1 MKRVREL
8 GGRLAPI
15 VAITGPYRPMFYASM
30 AVGMAA
36 QLLQIATAG
45 LGAWLV
51 GAAISGTALSSL
63 TPWLFALV
71 IVAMLGQACSV
82 TESWMVHAVSWRS
95 LHDLRLTLH
104 DRFDE
109 LGPGYLLERRSGD
122 IARVVL
128 ADVNEIENY
137 TSHVLPPLLT
147 AVVVPIGA
155 TAAIAVIQPVLAVV
169 LLPFLVAV
177 ATVPFW
183 LGRHAE
189 EQGRRARTTAGALGA
204 VVIDAVQGLREIVA
218 FTARDRAL
226 RDIARAQDATVA
238 ANLDHARRLAAERT
252 VTGALLSTGMLATLA
267 VGALLV
273 TRGALDPARFPAA
286 VVIAGAAFAP
296 LVALTFVGGELQRI
310 AACADRVWT
319 ILRATPPVRF
329 TAAPEHPRPQP
340 VVAFDNVT
348 FAYPSSDRSVLDGIS
363 FTVRPGE
370 TVALVGRSGAGKSTC
385 AHLLQRFWDPAHGS
399 ISIGGIPLAA
409 FPEQQLRRLVSS
421 VPQDVYLFNTSIAA
435 NIAIGKPDATRDE
448 IRVAA
453 RLANAE
459 AFIDALPDGFDTIAG
474 ERAATLSGG
483 QRQRLAIARALL
495 RDTPIVVFDEAVSN
509 LDTESEAA
517 IRRGLAAVAAGRTT
531 IVIAHRL
538 STIRRA
544 DRIVMLDAG
553 RVVDTGTYDEL
564 ISGDGPFARLVQPTL
579 QHESDVIP

>member
-1 MKRVREL
+1 MRRVREL
-8 GGRLAPI
+8 LGRLAPI
-15 VAITGPYRPMFYASM
+15 VAITGPYRRMFYASM

-36 QLLQIATAG
+36 QLLQIAAAG

-51 GAAISGTALSSL
+51 GAAITGTAMSSL
-63 TPWLFALV
+63 TPWLIALV
-71 IVAMLGQACSV
+71 VVAIAGQACSV

-109 LGPGYLLERRSGD
+109 LGPGHLLERRSGD
-122 IARVVL
+122 VARVVL

-147 AVVVPIGA
+147 AMVVPIGA
-155 TAAIAVIQPVLAVV
+155 TAAIAFIHPVLAAV
-169 LLPFLVAV
+169 LLPFLVTV

-189 EQGRRARTTAGALGA
+189 EQGRRARSTAGTLGA
-204 VVIDAVQGLREIVA
+204 VVIDAVQGVREIVA
-218 FTARDRAL
+218 FSAQDRAL
-226 RDIARAQDATVA
+226 ADIAQAQDATVA
-238 ANLDHARRLAAERT
+238 ANLAHARRLAVERT
-252 VTGALLSTGMLATLA
+252 VTGALLSTGMLATLTT
-267 VGALLV
+267 GAALV
-273 TRGALDPARFPAA
+273 TRGSLDPARFPAA

-319 ILRATPPVRF
+319 ILRATPSVRF
-329 TAAPEHPRPQP
+329 TATSERPWPEP
-340 VVAFDNVT
+340 VVEFDDVT
-348 FAYPSSDRSVLDGIS
+348 FAYASSDRVVLDGVS

-385 AHLLQRFWDPAHGS
+385 AHLLQRFWDPQHGS
-399 ISIGGIPLAA
+399 IRIGGTPLPA
-409 FPEQQLRRLVSS
+409 FPEHQLRLLVSS

-448 IRVAA
+448 IRRAA

-459 AFIDALPDGFDTIAG
+459 EFIDALPDGFDTVAG
-474 ERAATLSGG
+474 ERASTLSGG
-483 QRQRLAIARALL
+483 QRQRVAIARALL

-531 IVIAHRL
+531 VVIAHRL
-538 STIRRA
+538 STIQRA
-544 DRIVMLDAG
+544 DRVVMLDAG

-564 ISGDGPFARLVQPTL
+564 IAGDGPFARLVQPTL
-579 QHESDVIP
+579 QHERDVIP

>member
-1 MKRVREL
+1 MKRLREL
-8 GGRLAPI
+8 LGRLAPI

-30 AVGMAA
+30 AVGMVA
-36 QLLQIATAG
+36 QLLQIAAAG

-51 GAAISGTALSSL
+51 GAAITGTALGSL
-63 TPWLFALV
+63 TPWLITLAV
-71 IVAMLGQACSV
+71 VAMMGQVCGV

-95 LHDLRLTLH
+95 LHDLRLALH

-122 IARVVL
+122 VARVAL

-147 AVVVPIGA
+147 ALVVPIGA
-155 TAAIAVIQPVLAVV
+155 TSAIAILHPLLAVV

-177 ATVPFW
+177 AAVPFW

-189 EQGRRARTTAGALGA
+189 EKGRRARTTAGALGA

-218 FTARDRAL
+218 FTAQDRAL
-226 RDIARAQDATVA
+226 DDIARAQDATVA
-238 ANLDHARRLAAERT
+238 ANLDHARRVAVERT

-267 VGALLV
+267 VGSVLV
-273 TRGALDPARFPAA
+273 TAGSLDTARFPAA

-319 ILRATPPVRF
+319 ILRAVPPVRF
-329 TAAPEHPRPQP
+329 TATNEQHVPDP
-340 VVAFDNVT
+340 VVVFDNVA
-348 FAYPSSDRSVLDGIS
+348 FAYPASERTVLDGVT
-363 FTVRPGE
+363 FTVHPGE

-385 AHLLQRFWDPAHGS
+385 AHLLQRFWDPAHGT
-399 ISIGGIPLAA
+399 ISIGGVPLDRL
-409 FPEQQLRRLVSS
+409 PEDQLRRLVCS
-421 VPQDVYLFNTSIAA
+421 VPQDVYLFNTSIAD
-435 NIAIGKPDATRDE
+435 NVAIGRPDATRDE
-448 IRVAA
+448 IRRAA
-453 RLANAE
+453 RLAAAE
-459 AFIDALPDGFDTIAG
+459 EFIDALPDGFDTVVG
-474 ERAATLSGG
+474 ERATTLSGG

-531 IVIAHRL
+531 LVIAHRL

-564 ISGDGPFARLVQPTL
+564 LTRGGPFAELVQPTL
-579 QHESDVIP
+579 QHERDIIP

>member
-1 MKRVREL
+1 MKRSREL
-8 GGRLAPI
+8 IGRLAPI

-30 AVGMAA
+30 AVGMAT

-45 LGAWLV
+45 LSAWLV
-51 GAAISGTALSSL
+51 GSAITGTSLSTL
-63 TPWLFALV
+63 TPWLLTLA
-71 IVAMLGQACSV
+71 IVTIVGQACSV
-82 TESWMVHAVSWRS
+82 TESWMVHTVSWRS

-122 IARVVL
+122 VARVVL

-137 TSHVLPPLLT
+137 TSHVLPPLIT
-147 AVVVPIGA
+147 AMVVPIGA
-155 TAAIAVIQPVLAVV
+155 TVAIAVIHPLLAVG

-189 EQGRRARTTAGALGA
+189 EQGRRARSTAGTLGA

-218 FTARDRAL
+218 FTAQDRAL

-238 ANLDHARRLAAERT
+238 ANLDHARRLAIERA
-252 VTGALLSTGMLATLA
+252 VTGALLSTGMLTTLA
-267 VGALLV
+267 VGAFLV
-273 TRGALDPARFPAA
+273 TSNSLDPAQFPAA

-329 TAAPEHPRPQP
+329 TATTEQPWPQP
-340 VVAFDNVT
+340 GVEFNDVT
-348 FAYPSSDRSVLDGIS
+348 FAYPSSDRAVLDGVS
-363 FTVRPGE
+363 FTVQAGE

-385 AHLLQRFWDPAHGS
+385 AHLLQRFWDPQSGS
-399 ISIGGIPLAA
+399 IDIGGVPLPA
-409 FPEQQLRRLVSS
+409 FPEHQLRRLVSS

-448 IRVAA
+448 IRRAA

-459 AFIDALPDGFDTIAG
+459 EFIDALPDGFDTIVG
-474 ERAATLSGG
+474 ERASTLSGG

-509 LDTESEAA
+509 LDTETEAA

-531 IVIAHRL
+531 VVIAHRL
-538 STIRRA
+538 STIQRA

-564 ISGDGPFARLVQPTL
+564 ISSGGPFARLVQPTL
-579 QHESDVIP
+579 QHEREFLP

>member
-51 GAAISGTALSSL
+51 GAAISGTALSNL
-63 TPWLFALV
+63 TPWLIALV

-252 VTGALLSTGMLATLA
+252 VTGALLSIGMLATLA